1 MDTEIVKEATGTA
14 LKLGGEISIAD
25 AASFRDVLDVL
36 VTALDGEGH
45 VVVDASL
52 VERFDTS
59 GIQLL
64 LAAHT
69 ACERR
74 RRGFAIRGLSPS
86 CVATWRLLGCPED
99 LISQSGESAAS

>member
-1 MDTEIVKEATGTA
+1 MDTEIVKEATGTV
-14 LKLGGEISIAD
+14 LKLGGELSIAD
-25 AASFRDVLDVL
+25 AAVFRDVL

-64 LAAHT
+64 LAARS

-74 RRGFAIRGLSPS
+74 HRGFAVRGLSPS
-86 CVATWRLLGCPED
+86 CVAMWRLLGCSED
-99 LISQSGESAAS
+99 VISQSEESAAS